1 MRMKSKQIQ
10 CFGCSVLCDDIYVEF
25 EDDGS
30 LKTTINSC
38 FRGNSFIKSYLSEN
52 RLSQSVQKQM
62 GLEMFL
68 GNDETISFLEKEI
81 SEANSINFY
90 GMGTISY
97 QDQLQVLLKIKEIID
112 KKKTVSID
120 GLNNSSEF
128 LLLPSLSTIGQ
139 GINNVDVFIFWNT
152 DPTHSHPKLFGKL
165 LFSRG
170 MFRLSGKEMKKFILI
185 QKEDSDLTR
194 LKDILLDISNQNS
207 SQFIKEFEKLLDGKP
222 LEEVSLGNLSI
233 ENLRTLK
240 TFLQATEYGLIVGAT
255 PLSDQISIS
264 EFSDFLQK
272 LNSFVKGRF
281 AYMPLTSLTNEIGL
295 YSEVTKIFGK
305 DDKIFQSKLKPADLA
320 IVFGGEYLRDEYNP
334 KEFEY
339 PEKKV
344 ILFDNFKS
352 NYSKNAIITIP
363 YAIPGI
369 ECDGCA
375 TRLDG
380 INVDLLKWNFPEED
394 VKTIKEIFDRIS
406 L

>member
-1 MRMKSKQIQ
+1 MKSKQIQ

-295 YSEVTKIFGK
+295 YSAVTKIFGK

>member
-1 MRMKSKQIQ
+1 MKSKQIQ

>member
-1 MRMKSKQIQ
+1 MKMKSKRIQ

-25 EDDGS
+25 EEDGS

-38 FRGNSFIKSYLSEN
+38 FRGNSFIKNYLSEN

-68 GNDETISFLEKEI
+68 GNEETISFLEKEI

-97 QDQLQVLLKIKEIID
+97 QDQLQVSLKIKEIID

-152 DPTHSHPKLFGKL
+152 NPTHSHPKLFGKL

-194 LKDILLDISNQNS
+194 LKDILLDISDQNS

-222 LEEVSLGNLSI
+222 LEEISLGNLSI

-255 PLSDQISIS
+255 PLSDHVSIS
-264 EFSDFLQK
+264 ELSDFIQK

-281 AYMPLTSLTNEIGL
+281 AYMPLTSLTNEIGM
-295 YSEVTKIFGK
+295 YSAVTKIFGM
-305 DDKIFQSKLKPADLA
+305 DDKIFQSKPKPADLA
-320 IVFGGEYLRDEYNP
+320 IVFGGEYLRDEFNP

-380 INVDLLKWNFPEED
+380 INVDLLKWNSPEED
-394 VKTIKEIFDRIS
+394 VKTIKEIFERIS